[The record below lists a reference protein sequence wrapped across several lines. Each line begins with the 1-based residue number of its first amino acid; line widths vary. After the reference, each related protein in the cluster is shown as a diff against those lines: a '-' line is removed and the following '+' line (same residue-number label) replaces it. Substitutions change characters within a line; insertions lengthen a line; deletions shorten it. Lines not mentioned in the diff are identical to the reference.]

1 MRCCSGRRGRAA
13 QARGPGYRAGLDRD
27 RDGWACE

>member
-1 MRCCSGRRGRAA
+1 MFGPPGSRGE
-13 QARGPGYRAGLDRD
+13 PGYRAGLDRD